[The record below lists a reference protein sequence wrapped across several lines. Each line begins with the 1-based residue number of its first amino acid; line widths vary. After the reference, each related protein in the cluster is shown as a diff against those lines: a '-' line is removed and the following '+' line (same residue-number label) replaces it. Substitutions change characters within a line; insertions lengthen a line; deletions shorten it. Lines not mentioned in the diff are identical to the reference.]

1 MVLVWHRADLRLH
14 DLPALLE
21 ALKRGPALG
30 LVVLD
35 PLLLKTH
42 PRRRAWFFANLRAL
56 RLAYAQRGGLLLIR
70 EGPPWEVVPWVA
82 RAVGAE
88 AVHASLAYTPYGRM
102 RDERVGRAVPLKLFP
117 GQYAFS
123 PEALPFRPS
132 FRAFERALGPLPPPL
147 EAPLRFPP
155 VSLDLPLGEVPQEI
169 FPDLPEPGERA
180 ALRALERFLS
190 GPVHRYLL
198 VRDALEARTSRL
210 SPYFTLGVLS
220 PRLAL
225 SRALALEGEGPR
237 KWASEL
243 VWREYSA
250 HLLYHRPEML
260 HTPLDPRFAR
270 FPWREDEEG
279 FQAFLEGR
287 TGVPVVDAAMR
298 ELRATG
304 FVSNRARMLVAQYAV
319 KYALLPWKRCEEAFR
334 HLLLDGDTANN
345 LQGWQWAGGLGVD
358 RAPYFRMFNLVKQGY
373 LHDPGLAWLRRWA
386 PEYPG
391 YEPVGVDLE
400 GMRRR
405 YLDLVQGLKG
415 GGA

>member
-21 ALKRGPALG
+21 ALGRGPAVG

-56 RLAYAQRGGLLLIR
+56 RAAYAQRGGLLLVR
-70 EGPPWEVVPWVA
+70 EGPPWEVVPA
-82 RAVGAE
+82 LAQAVGAE

-102 RDERVGRAVPLKLFP
+102 RDGRVGQAVPLRLFP
-117 GQYAFS
+117 GQYALS
-123 PEALPFRPS
+123 PEAVPFRAS
-132 FRAFERALGPLPPPL
+132 YSAFRRALSPLSPPL
-147 EAPLRFPP
+147 EAPPRFPP
-155 VSLDLPLGEVPQEI
+155 VSLDLPQGEIPEET
-169 FPDLPEPGERA
+169 FPGLPEPGEEA
-180 ALRALERFLS
+180 ALRALEAFLS
-190 GPVHRYLL
+190 GPVHRYHL
-198 VRDALEARTSRL
+198 VRDALQVQTSRL

-225 SRALALEGEGPR
+225 WRAMALEGEGPR

-243 VWREYSA
+243 LWREYSA
-250 HLLYHRPEML
+250 HLLYHRPEIL
-260 HTPLDPRFAR
+260 HTPLDPRFDHL
-270 FPWREDEEG
+270 PWAEDEEA
-279 FQAFLEGR
+279 FHAFLEGR

-304 FVSNRARMLVAQYAV
+304 FLSNRARMLVAQYAV

-358 RAPYFRMFNLVKQGY
+358 RAPYFRIFNLVKQGY
-373 LHDPGLAWLRRWA
+373 LHDPDLSWLRRWA
-386 PEYPG
+386 PEYGG

-405 YLDLVQGLKG
+405 YLHMIQTLKG